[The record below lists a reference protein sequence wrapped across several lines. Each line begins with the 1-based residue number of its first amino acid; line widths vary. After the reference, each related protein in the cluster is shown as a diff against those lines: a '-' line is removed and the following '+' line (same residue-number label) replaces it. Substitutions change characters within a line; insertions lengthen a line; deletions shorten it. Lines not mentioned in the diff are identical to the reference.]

1 MPGNVEPVSGFEPLT
16 CRLQEV
22 LSPLGPWSHGIYA
35 SPAQPRSCWSAGLR
49 DHNNNHAAVC
59 REVPFGLWVSG
70 GGALR
75 SVDLWDFCGPR
86 GAWATATRA
95 TTNLASCL
103 GRIRLWLLQ

>member
-1 MPGNVEPVSGFEPLT
+1 LTWEPVSGFEPLT

-59 REVPFGLWVSG
+59 REVPFGLWVPVGAPSAASTCGIFVGLAEPGRQPRGRRRTWHHASG
-70 GGALR
+70 GYGYG
-75 SVDLWDFCGPR
+75 CC
-86 GAWATATRA
+86 
-95 TTNLASCL
+95 N
-103 GRIRLWLLQ
+103 